1 MGSCG
6 REDRVPE
13 NTEAAEAAEAERF
26 WQSTEVQ
33 WSGAAGLLL
42 AAGFLADLAGAAT
55 WVVTGLYVL
64 STAAGIRF
72 FGREALE
79 ELWEEHEIGIELLM
93 TVATLVAGFLGLWGE
108 AATLAFLY
116 SISEALEEFTEDRTR
131 ASIRALMD
139 LAPKRVTL
147 LRDGREV
154 DIDLGD
160 LAVGDLFL
168 VRPGGSIATDGT
180 VVEGRSAVNEA
191 AVTGESI
198 PIDKEVG
205 DRVIAGTL
213 NTTGALVVEA
223 TATASDNTLA
233 RIVQL
238 VTEAQEQKGRGE
250 RAMNRFAEMY
260 SPAVLAVGAS
270 VLVLGGAVTG
280 DWSTWAVRA
289 ATFIVAAAPCALVIS
304 IPVSYVAA
312 IGNAGRKGI
321 LIKGGVYLEELAVLK
336 AIAFDKTGTLTVG
349 RPRVVAVL
357 PAEGETEES
366 VLATAAAVEQR
377 SEHPLARAILERAHE
392 LDLVLAPVS
401 DFGALVG
408 AGARAVSSTGREI
421 RVISPEALRT
431 AGMDAGDLAAA
442 AEELENEGRTAVVVT
457 LDDHPIG
464 VIALAD
470 TVRPDAERAV
480 AGLHAAGIHRL
491 VMLTGD
497 NPRTARRV
505 ADEVGVDDVYASL
518 SPTDKANVVS
528 ELTSELGHVG
538 MVGDGINDAP
548 ALAAASVGFAM
559 GTAGSDV
566 ALETADIAL
575 MADDLS
581 KLVEAVRIGR
591 RTRRIVRQNIG
602 LGLVILAVLVPGAL
616 SGLLSLPLAVLA
628 HALSELVVI
637 SNGMRLARG

>member
-6 REDRVPE
+6 GSDDGSSPGGEDHD
-13 NTEAAEAAEAERF
+13 AERF
-26 WQSTEVQ
+26 WQSEEVQ
-33 WSGAAGLLL
+33 WSAASGVLL
-42 AAGFLADLAGAAT
+42 AAGFLSDLAGASGV
-55 WVVTGLYVL
+55 VVTALYVL
-64 STAAGIRF
+64 STVAGVRF
-72 FGREALE
+72 FGLEALE

-154 DIDLGD
+154 EIDLGE
-160 LAVGDLFL
+160 LSVGDRFV
-168 VRPGGSIATDGT
+168 VRPGGSIATDGI

-191 AVTGESI
+191 AVTGESV
-198 PIDKEVG
+198 PVDKEVG

-233 RIVQL
+233 SIVRL
-238 VTEAQEQKGRGE
+238 VTEAQARKGRGE
-250 RAMNRFAEMY
+250 RVMNRFAEVY
-260 SPAVLAVGAS
+260 SPAVLATG
-270 VLVLGGAVTG
+270 VLTVLAGGAVTG
-280 DWSTWAVRA
+280 DWSTWAERA
-289 ATFIVAAAPCALVIS
+289 ATFVVAAAPCALVIS

-321 LIKGGVYLEELAVLK
+321 LIKGGVYLEELAVLN
-336 AIAFDKTGTLTVG
+336 ALALDKTGTLTEG
-349 RPRVVAVL
+349 TPRVVAVV
-357 PAEGETEES
+357 PVRGESEES
-366 VLATAAAVEQR
+366 VLSVAAAVEQR
-377 SEHPLARAILERAHE
+377 SEHPLARAIVERAHE
-392 LDLVLAPVS
+392 LGLTVDPAR

-408 AGARAVSSTGREI
+408 AGARAVTSDGREI
-421 RVISPEALRT
+421 RVVSPEALHRD
-431 AGMDAGDLAAA
+431 GLRAGDLETV
-442 AEELENEGRTAVVVT
+442 AEKLETEGRTAVMVT
-457 LDDHPIG
+457 VDGRPVGL
-464 VIALAD
+464 IALAD
-470 TVRPDAERAV
+470 TLRPDAARAV
-480 AGLHAAGIHRL
+480 ADLHASGIDRV

-505 ADEVGVDDVYASL
+505 ATEVGVDDVRASL
-518 SPTDKANVVS
+518 SPADKAAVVA
-528 ELTSELGHVG
+528 ELTAQYGHVG

-591 RTRRIVRQNIG
+591 RTRRVVRQNIG

-628 HALSELVVI
+628 HELSELLVI
-637 SNGMRLARG
+637 TNGMRLARG

>member
-6 REDRVPE
+6 GSDDGSSPGGEDHD
-13 NTEAAEAAEAERF
+13 AERF
-26 WQSTEVQ
+26 WQSEEVQ
-33 WSGAAGLLL
+33 WSAASGVLL
-42 AAGFLADLAGAAT
+42 AAGFLSDLAGASGV
-55 WVVTGLYVL
+55 VVTALYVL
-64 STAAGIRF
+64 STVAGVRF
-72 FGREALE
+72 FGLEALE

-154 DIDLGD
+154 EIDLGE
-160 LAVGDLFL
+160 LSVGDRFV
-168 VRPGGSIATDGT
+168 VRPGGSIATDGI

-191 AVTGESI
+191 AVTGESV
-198 PIDKEVG
+198 PVDKEVG

-233 RIVQL
+233 SIVRL
-238 VTEAQEQKGRGE
+238 VTEAQTRKGRGE
-250 RAMNRFAEMY
+250 RVMNRFAEVY
-260 SPAVLAVGAS
+260 SPAVLATG
-270 VLVLGGAVTG
+270 VLTVLAGGAVTG
-280 DWSTWAVRA
+280 DWSTWAERA
-289 ATFIVAAAPCALVIS
+289 ATFVVAAAPCALVIS

-321 LIKGGVYLEELAVLK
+321 LIKGGVYLEELAVLN
-336 AIAFDKTGTLTVG
+336 ALALDKTGTLTEG
-349 RPRVVAVL
+349 TPRVVAVV
-357 PAEGETEES
+357 PVRGESEES
-366 VLATAAAVEQR
+366 VLSVAAAVEQR
-377 SEHPLARAILERAHE
+377 SEHPLARAIVERAHE
-392 LDLVLAPVS
+392 LGLTVDPAR

-408 AGARAVSSTGREI
+408 GGARAVTSDGREI
-421 RVISPEALRT
+421 RVVSPEALHRD
-431 AGMDAGDLAAA
+431 GLRAGDLETV
-442 AEELENEGRTAVVVT
+442 AEKLETEGRTAVMVT
-457 LDDHPIG
+457 VDGRPVGL
-464 VIALAD
+464 IALAD
-470 TVRPDAERAV
+470 TLRPDAARAV
-480 AGLHAAGIHRL
+480 ADLHASGIDRV

-505 ADEVGVDDVYASL
+505 ATEVGVDDVRASL
-518 SPTDKANVVS
+518 SPADKAAVVA
-528 ELTSELGHVG
+528 ELTAQYGHVG

-591 RTRRIVRQNIG
+591 RTRRVVRQNIG

-628 HALSELVVI
+628 HELSELLVI